1 MIGFVLYVVH
11 QKTSL
16 KKRIKTKAMNSRH
29 DKEMELAILSS
40 SIENTNEAFVT
51 IDADHKV
58 LLFNKSAEKIFGYSR
73 DEIIGH
79 DLGVIMAPGCS
90 RDHRRS
96 VEQYIKTRI
105 PKRIGH
111 TTEMTATRKN
121 GETFP
126 ADISF
131 SVSTVNDRLFFTG
144 IVRDLTETKAIQEQ
158 IKRSERLA
166 ALGQVVAEITHEIK
180 NPLMMIGGF
189 AKQLIRNNRNE
200 KERDKLEIIVKE
212 ISRLEKLIK
221 ELREFYLPKILTRE
235 VIEVKDLLKEVNDQI
250 QHDCEG
256 KNIRTEMTTSI
267 EPLVIEGDR
276 DKLKQVL
283 LNLVQNSIEAMEN
296 GGILSIRSQKN
307 DDKVEITI
315 EDNGCGIAL
324 DNQKKIF
331 SPFFTTKSNGTGL
344 GLSISKNIIEDHIGS
359 SFTMQSEQGKG
370 SIFKIQMPLHKAYV
384 DRD

>member
-1 MIGFVLYVVH
+1 MDAY
-11 QKTSL
+11 
-16 KKRIKTKAMNSRH
+16 H
-29 DKEMELAILSS
+29 DEDMELAILKA
-40 SIENTNEAFVT
+40 SIDNTNEAFVT

-73 DEIIGH
+73 DEVIGR
-79 DLGVIMAPGCS
+79 DLGVIMAPSCS
-90 RDHRRS
+90 HDHRRS
-96 VEQYIKTRI
+96 VERYIKTRV

-111 TTEMTATRKN
+111 TTEMMATRKN
-121 GETFP
+121 GEIFP

-131 SVSTVNDRLFFTG
+131 SVSIVNDRLFFTG

-189 AKQLIRNNRNE
+189 AQQLVRNNPNE
-200 KERDKLEIIVKE
+200 KERDKLQIIVKE
-212 ISRLEKLIK
+212 VSRLEKLIK
-221 ELREFYLPKILTRE
+221 ELREFYLPKILTHE
-235 VIEVKDLLKEVNDQI
+235 TIMVKDLLKEVHDQI

-256 KNIRTEMTTSI
+256 KKIHTKIKTGM

-296 GGILSIRSQKN
+296 GGTLSIQSQQ
-307 DDKVEITI
+307 DGDKVEITI
-315 EDNGCGIAL
+315 EDDGYGISI
-324 DNQKKIF
+324 DDQKKIF

-344 GLSISKNIIEDHIGS
+344 GLSISKNIIDDHKGS

-370 SIFKIQMPLHKAYV
+370 TIFKIRMPLHKG
-384 DRD
+384 